1 MNYKDAATLGQAVK
15 TWREDHHYR
24 MGDAAKVAKIPYASF
39 QRIEYDQGNPRI
51 KNLALIA
58 KALDM
63 STDEVIARWFTDDDD
78 KQKDQ

>member
-1 MNYKDAATLGQAVK
+1 MDYKEKETLGQAVK
-15 TWREDHHYR
+15 AWREDHHYR

-58 KALDM
+58 KTLDM
-63 STDEVIARWFTDDDD
+63 STDEVIARWFTDNDD

>member
-1 MNYKDAATLGQAVK
+1 MNFKDATTLGQAVK
-15 TWREDHHYR
+15 AWREAHHYR
-24 MGDAAKVAKIPYASF
+24 MGDAAKAAKIPYASF

>member
-24 MGDAAKVAKIPYASF
+24 MGDAARVANIPYASF

-58 KALDM
+58 KTLGM
-63 STDEVIARWFTDDDD
+63 STDEVIMRWFNDD